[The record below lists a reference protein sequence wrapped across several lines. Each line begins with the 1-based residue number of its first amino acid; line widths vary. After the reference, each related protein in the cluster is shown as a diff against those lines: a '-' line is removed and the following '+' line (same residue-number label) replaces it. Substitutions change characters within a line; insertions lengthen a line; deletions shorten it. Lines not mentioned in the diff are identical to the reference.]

1 MFFFFF
7 ITGGLHAIAELLQVD
22 YEVHGSSNDQY
33 TVTLRR
39 YAGMALTNLTF
50 GDVTNKALLCSMK
63 GCMKALVALL
73 SAESED
79 LRQVAASVLRNLS
92 WRADMASKK
101 ALREAGAVVALMTC
115 SLEVKKESTLKSVLS
130 ALWNLS
136 AHCTENKADI
146 CAVNGALE
154 FLVSSLTYRS
164 PTRNSAV
171 VENGGGIL
179 RNVSSHIATSE
190 KYRQLL
196 RKHNCLQIL
205 LHHLKSSSLTIV
217 SNACGTLWNLS
228 ARNKA
233 DQDLLWELGAV
244 SMLKNLISSK
254 HKMIAMGSSAA
265 LRNLMASR
273 PDVLATADGQKE
285 GTPGLH
291 VRKQRAL
298 QAEIDKNLKDT
309 YAEMEGR
316 TDQHGLLQSQQ
327 RASLRNRGHRSRQ
340 QQHGPDYSPVPQ
352 RIPIWNPNATPLPD
366 SLMNSQQRAHSP
378 SNRHHGNMIN
388 SPETCSDDQSFQEG
402 KTKDSEGQ
410 STTSQPGSV
419 ENSPGRPHGASRIAQ
434 VRNPHLE

>member
-1 MFFFFF
+1 MYA
-7 ITGGLHAIAELLQVD
+7 GGLHAIAELLQVD
-22 YEVHGSSNDQY
+22 YEVHGISNDQY

-63 GCMKALVALL
+63 GCMKAMVALL
-73 SAESED
+73 KADSED

-190 KYRQLL
+190 GYRQLL

-228 ARNKA
+228 ARNKP

-244 SMLKNLISSK
+244 SMLKNLVNSK

-265 LRNLMASR
+265 LRNLMAAR

-327 RASLRNRGHRSRQ
+327 RASLRNRSHRARQ
-340 QQHGPDYSPVPQ
+340 QNGPDYSPVPQ

-366 SLMNSQQRAHSP
+366 SLMNSQQRAQSP
-378 SNRHHGNMIN
+378 SNRHNGNMGHM
-388 SPETCSDDQSFQEG
+388 PENRSEEQSFEEAKPNSDAQVP
-402 KTKDSEGQ
+402 S
-410 STTSQPGSV
+410 SQPGSV
-419 ENSPGRPHGASRIAQ
+419 ENSPAKPHGTSRIAQ
-434 VRNPHLE
+434 VSIIIFQCLLPF